1 MLNDVIR
8 SGVYNAV
15 VRKSKVKKGQSTAV
29 IKLKLEVLRTVL
41 VVYPDSISLLLSSKG
56 VSGEKGKKTVPIRK
70 GHGFGISIELHVRKF
85 VHGFRR
91 FLFGKLV
98 SIASSL

>member
-41 VVYPDSISLLLSSKG
+41 VVYPDSISLLSSKG
-56 VSGEKGKKTVPIRK
+56 VCGEKGKITVPIRK
-70 GHGFGISIELHVRKF
+70 GHGFGISIELHVGKF